1 MDETLLKSH
10 DAKRIIVITALIF
23 WSTCL
28 IILRVERTGSG
39 YYLFLLWNLFLA
51 GIPLVASTCLRLARR
66 GRSPLIIQAGCFGF
80 WLLFLPNAPYI
91 LTDLLHL
98 TATSPVPAW
107 YDLALLL
114 SCAGTGLLLGYLSLI
129 DVHDIVAETL
139 GQAIGWVLAL
149 SSLLLTGFAIYLGR
163 FLRWNSWDVLAR
175 PTIMFD
181 IADGLLHPAS
191 HSRTFAVTL
200 IYGLTL
206 GFAYIALRVL
216 LAYPAVSDRGTSKGR
231 KEAT

>member
-1 MDETLLKSH
+1 MHETLIKSH
-10 DAKRIIVITALIF
+10 DAKRIVVLTALMF
-23 WSTCL
+23 WSICL
-28 IILRVERTGSG
+28 IVLRVERTGSR
-39 YYLFLLWNLFLA
+39 YYLFLIWNLLLA

-66 GRSPLIIQAGCFGF
+66 CRLSLIIQSGCFGF

-98 TATSPVPAW
+98 TAKSPAPAW

-129 DVHDIVAETL
+129 DVHDIVAENF
-139 GQAIGWVLAL
+139 GQAMGWALAL
-149 SSLLLTGFAIYLGR
+149 SSLLLSGFAIYLGR

-175 PTIMFD
+175 PTILLD
-181 IADGLLHPAS
+181 IAGRFLHPAS

-200 IYGLTL
+200 IYGITL
-206 GFAYIALRVL
+206 GFGYISLRVL
-216 LAYPAVSDRGTSKGR
+216 LAYPPVPHR
-231 KEAT
+231 